1 MKNNFGKIAPKSNYN
16 TNENQKRFQKTQ
28 QIPRQT

>member
-1 MKNNFGKIAPKSNYN
+1 MNFGKIAPKSNYN
-16 TNENQKRFQKTQ
+16 TDENQKCFQRTQ